1 MDGRETVLG
10 VSQVDSD
17 ESGARIQL
25 SVKDTG
31 IGIPKES
38 QDRVFGEFEQ
48 ADQSATRVHGGSGLG
63 LTTSRR
69 LEVGDE
75 EIVDTTLAVYA
86 SEAPGFMARIMPTIP
101 ETTGVDIE
109 VPLMVTYPPPV
120 LSDKILTPGAVIGR
134 ARDVFVLENFALSKF
149 SSTAE
154 TTITPSTLE
163 GMWSMASSLELP
175 AEAKTITLLRRAKA
189 IASEITFGV

>member
-1 MDGRETVLG
+1 MDGREAVLG

-17 ESGARIQL
+17 KSGARIQL

-86 SEAPGFMARIMPTIP
+86 SEAPGIMARITNAVTSGNCDEMRAGAHSLQSASGTIRAHHLP
-101 ETTGVDIE
+101 E
-109 VPLMVTYPPPV
+109 
-120 LSDKILTPGAVIGR
+120 
-134 ARDVFVLENFALSKF
+134 
-149 SSTAE
+149 
-154 TTITPSTLE
+154 
-163 GMWSMASSLELP
+163 
-175 AEAKTITLLRRAKA
+175 LLRRLEELGREGEVAA
-189 IASEITFGV
+189 TTEFFQEVSAEYHAVMAYLADQ

>member
-86 SEAPGFMARIMPTIP
+86 SEAPGIMARITNA
-101 ETTGVDIE
+101 
-109 VPLMVTYPPPV
+109 VT
-120 LSDKILTPGAVIGR
+120 SGNCDEMR
-134 ARDVFVLENFALSKF
+134 AGH
-149 SSTAE
+149 T
-154 TTITPSTLE
+154 
-163 GMWSMASSLELP
+163 ASSLRQAPSGRTTSLNCSVGSRSWVEKVRSP
-175 AEAKTITLLRRAKA
+175 LRQSFFRRCLQN
-189 IASEITFGV
+189 TTP